1 MDCRNKKSPS
11 TLPFPPPLP
20 PDFIT
25 RLHHKGLKMTGSK
38 IRRCCVPN
46 VTNASWDRLF
56 DEGYRAD
63 ITILTDDGG
72 VIYAHASILGVASPV
87 FKAMLK
93 RKKGRGQ
100 KRTISIRGAPA
111 EAVRVF
117 VRFLYSS
124 CYADEKMKEYAL
136 ALLVLSHA
144 YAVPQLKRLCECW
157 LEHRLMTTENVIDI
171 FQLALL
177 CDAPRLSLI
186 CHRFILANL
195 KAVCASEAWRDMRD
209 SHPVLEREILE
220 SVIHEDAKQKDRMR
234 KTNENKVYVQLY
246 EAMEALVHIC
256 RDGCRT
262 IGPHDKVLRDDQA
275 PCQYTACKGLEAL
288 IRHFAGCKLRGP
300 GGCIHCKR
308 MWQILELHSRLCAHS
323 DDCRVPLCRNFRQ
336 RRKKQTRKRTLDG
349 EFWKKIV
356 RSKSITGPYF
366 HWNQHNAN
374 AGF

>member
-63 ITILTDDGG
+63 ITILTNHLRARK
-72 VIYAHASILGVASPV
+72 VLRLQSSRLCSRE
-87 FKAMLK
+87 K
-93 RKKGRGQ
+93 R
-100 KRTISIRGAPA
+100 A
-111 EAVRVF
+111 EARNKQSPF
-117 VRFLYSS
+117 VELRLRQFAFLSDSCTLPAMPMKDEGICIGIVSAFTRIRCSS
-124 CYADEKMKEYAL
+124 AK
-136 ALLVLSHA
+136 
-144 YAVPQLKRLCECW
+144 
-157 LEHRLMTTENVIDI
+157 TTI
-171 FQLALL
+171 
-177 CDAPRLSLI
+177 LI

-336 RRKKQTRKRTLDG
+336 RRKKQSKKEDIRWRILV
-349 EFWKKIV
+349 KKIV
-356 RSKSITGPYF
+356 RSKSITGGPYF
-366 HWNQHNAN
+366 SLESA
-374 AGF
+374 